1 MTLNLNH
8 HLCPC
13 PPHSDM
19 RLLYSSCT
27 SVLEHSSPVRLCLWC
42 RNVVMHQFRNEKRK
56 RKRKNNYPTA
66 EYAIHNFSSKFG
78 IRTTTELGGKQVVSC
93 ISSAIPTSAIMRGY
107 RVSKLH
113 KNYMR
118 PTVKM

>member
-1 MTLNLNH
+1 MESNFKLKPLNDLK
-8 HLCPC
+8 PKS
-13 PPHSDM
+13 PPLPLLTSLAHSDM
-19 RLLYSSCT
+19 CLLYSSCT

-78 IRTTTELGGKQVVSC
+78 IRTTTELGGKQVVCHS
-93 ISSAIPTSAIMRGY
+93 
-107 RVSKLH
+107 
-113 KNYMR
+113 
-118 PTVKM
+118 